1 MTPTLNNPD
10 RIPYPNPNINP
21 KPHRPYTTTSSCC
34 DCLAA
39 AEGFGKLLDAH
50 TVEVTLSAGGTERIT
65 AKHILLAVGGRA
77 VKAPIEGSVSRAG
90 WSAHPGASLEYCRIR
105 PDQAS

>member
-1 MTPTLNNPD
+1 MADCPTQHD
-10 RIPYPNPNINP
+10 TANI
-21 KPHRPYTTTSSCC
+21 SSSHCGC
-34 DCLAA
+34 PTA

-77 VKAPIEGSVSRAG
+77 VKAPIEGSVRPAG
-90 WSAHPGASLEYCRIR
+90 
-105 PDQAS
+105 